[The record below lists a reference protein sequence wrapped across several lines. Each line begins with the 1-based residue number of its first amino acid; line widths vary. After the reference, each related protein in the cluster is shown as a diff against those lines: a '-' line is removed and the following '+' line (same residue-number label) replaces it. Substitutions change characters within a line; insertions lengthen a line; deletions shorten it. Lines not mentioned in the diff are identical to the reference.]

1 MLEFFRQRRP
11 TIVALVLVTIALLTL
26 DIRGSALL
34 SSARRNFVEA
44 FSPVRGAGNT
54 ISKPFETLWHG
65 IFDYSRVKREN
76 NDLRDQIDAQKG
88 LEVAAQAQT
97 DAYAKLREQVKLPAY
112 VGNAPTVLAEVTGR
126 SPSNFEQ
133 NTFEINAGAAQG
145 VKPGM
150 PVITGA
156 GLVGRVSSVTEGHT
170 VVRLITDPTVG
181 VSVKV
186 LGIRP
191 PKPVVPTTLPP
202 GVTTTEAPTTTT
214 TEPPTTVPPTTVPPV
229 TTPDGSTVPTTV
241 PPPTTV
247 LPTTTTTI
255 ALQQLDQGLLRGQ
268 GRNRPLSLDLIGK
281 SENVQVGNP
290 VFTAGDDNSLFFGN
304 IVIGNVS
311 SVKRDSSS
319 LDLVIE
325 VTPVA
330 DLDNLSFVRV
340 ILYDPL
346 R

>member
-26 DIRGSALL
+26 DIRGNALMN
-34 SSARRNFVEA
+34 SARRTFIEA
-44 FSPVRGAGNT
+44 FSSVRGAGNT
-54 ISKPFETLWHG
+54 VSKPFESIWHG
-65 IFDYSRVKREN
+65 MFDYSRVKREN
-76 NDLRDQIDAQKG
+76 DNLRDQVDAQKG
-88 LEVAAQAQT
+88 IEIAAQAQT

-112 VGNAPTVLAEVTGR
+112 IGNAPTVLAEVTGR
-126 SPSNFEQ
+126 SASNFEQ

-145 VKPGM
+145 IKPGM
-150 PVITGA
+150 PVITSA

-170 VVRLITDPTVG
+170 IVRLITDPTVG

-202 GVTTTEAPTTTT
+202 GATTTETPTTTT
-214 TEPPTTVPPTTVPPV
+214 TETPTTLPATTAVPV
-229 TTPDGSTVPTTV
+229 TTPDGSTVPTTLAL
-241 PPPTTV
+241 PTTV
-247 LPTTTTTI
+247 APTTTTTI

-268 GRNRPLSLDLIGK
+268 GRNRPLGLELIGK

-311 SVKRDSSS
+311 RVARDSSS

>member
-1 MLEFFRQRRP
+1 VLEFFRQRRP
-11 TIVALVLVTIALLTL
+11 TIVALVLVTIALLTI

-34 SSARRNFVEA
+34 NSARRGFSQA
-44 FSPVRGAGNT
+44 FSPVRDAGNT
-54 ISKPFETLWHG
+54 VSKPFETIWHG

-76 NDLRDQIDAQKG
+76 DDLRDQVDAQKG
-88 LEVAAQAQT
+88 IEIAAQAQT

-112 VGNAPTVLAEVTGR
+112 IGNAPTVLAEVTGR
-126 SPSNFEQ
+126 SASNFEQ

-150 PVITGA
+150 PVITSA
-156 GLVGRVSSVTEGHT
+156 GLVGRVSSVTNGHT
-170 VVRLITDPTVG
+170 IVRLITDPTVG

-191 PKPVVPTTLPP
+191 PKPVIPTTLPP

-214 TEPPTTVPPTTVPPV
+214 TEPPTTTTGPPI
-229 TTPDGSTVPTTV
+229 TTPDGSTVPTTL
-241 PPPTTV
+241 PLPTTV
-247 LPTTTTTI
+247 APTTTTTI
-255 ALQQLDQGLLRGQ
+255 PLQQLDQGLLRGQ
-268 GRNRPLSLDLIGK
+268 GRNRPLGLELIGK

-290 VFTAGDDNSLFFGN
+290 VFTAGDDNSLFFAN
-304 IVIGNVS
+304 IVVGNVS
-311 SVKRDSSS
+311 RVSRDSSS

-330 DLDNLSFVRV
+330 DLNDLSFVRV